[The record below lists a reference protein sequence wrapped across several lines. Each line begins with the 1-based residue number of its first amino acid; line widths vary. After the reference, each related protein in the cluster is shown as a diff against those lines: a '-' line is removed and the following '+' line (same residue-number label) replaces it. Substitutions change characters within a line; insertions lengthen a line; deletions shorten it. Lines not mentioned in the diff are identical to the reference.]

1 MKLSKDDKYY
11 EIKLSML
18 NAEKNKSLKA
28 ADHFDK
34 KNKRQKKKRTLY
46 YYFKRQE
53 EAYRNSKFSKFN

>member
-28 ADHFDK
+28 ADNFHK

>member
-28 ADHFDK
+28 ADNFDK
-34 KNKRQKKKRTLY
+34 KDKRQKKKRTLY